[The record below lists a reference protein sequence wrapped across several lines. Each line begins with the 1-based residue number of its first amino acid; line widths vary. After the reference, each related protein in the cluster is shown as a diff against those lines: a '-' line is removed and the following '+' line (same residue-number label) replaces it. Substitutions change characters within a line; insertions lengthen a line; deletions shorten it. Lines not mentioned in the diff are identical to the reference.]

1 MYKNY
6 SRLHSLEEKRNI
18 RKSIVFLFL
27 TGVLIIGI
35 IFVGLPLVAK
45 FAIFLGNLKKSNTLI
60 EVNDIT
66 PPAPPRFEPSSDTVN
81 AQSITING
89 TSESGATVS
98 LYFNNNQKD
107 IIANNEGSFSLL
119 LNLIKGDNIF
129 YATAKDKS
137 GNISQ
142 KTQEFKIIFDN
153 EPPKLEIS
161 SPTEGSKFF
170 GAKQKQISIQGTTEK
185 EANIT
190 INDRFVKVDENG
202 QFNFSATLS
211 DGENT
216 FNIKSVDKA
225 GNLTEKNLKV
235 SFTS

>member
-1 MYKNY
+1 MYRNY

-45 FAIFLGNLKKSNTLI
+45 FAIFLGNLKKSNTPV
-60 EVNDIT
+60 EVSDIT
-66 PPAPPRFEPSSDTVN
+66 PPAPPRFEPFSDAVN
-81 AQSITING
+81 SQSITING

-98 LYFNNNQKD
+98 LYINGNQKD

-170 GAKQKQISIQGTTEK
+170 GVKQKQISIQGTTEK